1 MIECKLNPFLKES
14 LIIVYIYSCI
24 LTLYLVGFG
33 MHHLVE
39 CIDLVPMMMTVAM
52 ETGMKIEMDMVMAK
66 KKNTTTGMMIGM
78 VNMGTRMVVME
89 IITVKNGMR
98 GMDIGMMT
106 IREEAKAL
114 MVTVQEAGALI
125 EIENML
131 LMMMAIPH
139 LGTVLTSL

>member
-1 MIECKLNPFLKES
+1 
-14 LIIVYIYSCI
+14 
-24 LTLYLVGFG
+24 

-98 GMDIGMMT
+98 RMDIRMMT

>member
-1 MIECKLNPFLKES
+1 MIECKYNLFLKDS

-139 LGTVLTSL
+139 LGTVLTFL

>member
-1 MIECKLNPFLKES
+1 MIECKLNPFLKDS

-78 VNMGTRMVVME
+78 VNTGTRMVVME

>member
-1 MIECKLNPFLKES
+1 MIECKLNPFLKDS

-66 KKNTTTGMMIGM
+66 KKNTTTGMMIVM